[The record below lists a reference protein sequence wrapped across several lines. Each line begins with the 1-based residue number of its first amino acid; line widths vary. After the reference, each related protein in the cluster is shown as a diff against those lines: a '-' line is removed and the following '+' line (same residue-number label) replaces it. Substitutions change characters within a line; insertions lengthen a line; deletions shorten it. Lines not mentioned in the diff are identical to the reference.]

1 MKNIILFFLSLNLV
15 FAQQESS
22 TRSLTIYKDGFAV
35 INEPIVWSLKSGKNS
50 TSFTNVSLMMKACPL
65 GVVLTIF
72 LNSLKLFLTY
82 DLNSS
87 ESGLFLAGTL

>member
-50 TSFTNVSLMMKACPL
+50 TSLPMFQNILFDSLC
-65 GVVLTIF
+65 
-72 LNSLKLFLTY
+72 
-82 DLNSS
+82 
-87 ESGLFLAGTL
+87 